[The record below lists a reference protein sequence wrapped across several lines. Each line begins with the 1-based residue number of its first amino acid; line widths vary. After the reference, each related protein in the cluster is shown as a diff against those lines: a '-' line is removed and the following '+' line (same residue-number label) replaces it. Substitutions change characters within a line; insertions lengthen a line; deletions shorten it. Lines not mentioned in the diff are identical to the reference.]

1 LPGNLDAKLVIACH
15 DELVVEHPEDQA
27 EEAARFVEEVM
38 VIGMDEVVNADL
50 VLSAPT
56 GLP

>member
-1 LPGNLDAKLVIACH
+1 LDAKLVIACH
-15 DELVVEHPEDQA
+15 GELVVEHPEDQA

>member
-27 EEAARFVEEVM
+27 EEEVM